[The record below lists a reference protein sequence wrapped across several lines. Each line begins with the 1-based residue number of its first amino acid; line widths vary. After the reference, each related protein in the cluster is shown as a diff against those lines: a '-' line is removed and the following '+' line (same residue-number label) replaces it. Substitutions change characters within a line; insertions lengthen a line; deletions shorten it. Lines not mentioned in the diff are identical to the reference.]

1 MHCIAYEDDY
11 VLCPAMLTSSPGV
24 QAPSSPQ
31 TTLRESRENAP
42 EQVALLVS
50 SAHFVVARDKVG
62 INERRRTRN
71 MVCLSMMSMAIHL
84 IIMLEVDVDP
94 NM

>member
-1 MHCIAYEDDY
+1 MSELHCIALHCSAYKDD

-31 TTLRESRENAP
+31 TTLKESRENPP

-71 MVCLSMMSMAIHL
+71 MECLYYDDEYDTM
-84 IIMLEVDVDP
+84 E
-94 NM
+94 